1 MPHDPAPHDHGHDDP
16 RDHGHAH
23 DHAHDPHAPAP
34 DFGDTGSRWYEVAS
48 DVMRDM
54 LIEQNVLAAREVRKQ
69 IELME
74 SKTIQLGGKLIA
86 RAWVDPAFRQTLL
99 ADGKAAAAALG
110 IPVTEATL
118 TVVEDTPTVRNVIV
132 CTLCS
137 CYPRSLLG
145 QPPAWYRNKAY
156 RSRVVREPRKV
167 LAEFGAPVPDEV
179 DVHVHDSNADLRFIV
194 LPMQPEGTAHLSEN
208 ELAALVTRDSLIGVA
223 PPRMPS
229 AGR

>member
-1 MPHDPAPHDHGHDDP
+1 MPHDHPHGPDHGH
-16 RDHGHAH
+16 GHAEGF
-23 DHAHDPHAPAP
+23 DPHAPAP
-34 DFGDTGSRWYEVAS
+34 DFGDERSRWFEVAS

-54 LIEQNVLAAREVRKQ
+54 LIEQNVIAAREVRKQ

-74 SKTIQLGGKLIA
+74 SKTIQLGGKLVA
-86 RAWVDPAFRQTLL
+86 RAWVDPAFRATLL
-99 ADGKAAAAALG
+99 KDGKAAAASLG
-110 IPVTEATL
+110 IPVTEASL
-118 TVVEDTPTVRNVIV
+118 TVVEDTPAVRNVIV

-167 LAEFGAPVPDEV
+167 LAEFGTVVPD

-194 LPMQPEGTAHLSEN
+194 LPMRPAGTDNMGEA
-208 ELAALVTRDSLIGVA
+208 ELAAMVTRDSLIGVA
-223 PPRMPS
+223 PPR
-229 AGR
+229 AA

>member
-1 MPHDPAPHDHGHDDP
+1 MNDMPHDHPHPHSHP
-16 RDHGHAH
+16 H
-23 DHAHDPHAPAP
+23 DHAHPDGVDPHAPAP
-34 DFGDTGSRWYEVAS
+34 DFGDERSRWFEVAS

-54 LIEQNVLAAREVRKQ
+54 LIEQNVFAAREVRKQ

-74 SKTIQLGGKLIA
+74 SKTIQLGGKLVA
-86 RAWVDPAFRQTLL
+86 RAWVDPAFRKTLL
-99 ADGKAAAAALG
+99 TDGKAAAAALG
-110 IPVTEATL
+110 IPVTEASL
-118 TVVEDTPTVRNVIV
+118 TVVEDTPAVRNVIV

-167 LAEFGAPVPDEV
+167 LAEFGSVVPDDVE
-179 DVHVHDSNADLRFIV
+179 VHVHDSNADLRFIV
-194 LPMQPEGTAHLSEN
+194 LPMRPAGTEKMSEA

-223 PPRMPS
+223 PPRAS
-229 AGR
+229 